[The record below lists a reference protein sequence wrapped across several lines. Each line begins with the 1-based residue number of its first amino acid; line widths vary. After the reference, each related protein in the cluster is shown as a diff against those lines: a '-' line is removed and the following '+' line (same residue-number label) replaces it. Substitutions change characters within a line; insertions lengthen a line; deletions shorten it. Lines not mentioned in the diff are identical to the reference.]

1 MQAQPDKPG
10 KIIVFSAP
18 SGAGKTTIV
27 RRLMAALPDALSFS
41 ISACTR
47 DRRGRAEIDGKD
59 YHFLSVA
66 EFQEKIRHDEF
77 VEWEEVY
84 EGAFYGTLKSEIE
97 RIWASGR
104 HAILDVDVKGGL
116 SIKQF
121 YQDRALAV
129 FVRPPSI
136 EVLAQR
142 LTARATD
149 STSSISSRV
158 YKATFELAFE
168 DKFDVAVVNDDLET
182 AVAQAERLVR
192 DFIGVPSGGGQSAT
206 ALGQEHEPGVAPEP
220 EATASVATSAPAKS
234 VVSTAAAS

>member
-1 MQAQPDKPG
+1 MQG

-27 RRLMAALPDALSFS
+27 HRLMGLIPELSFS

-47 DRRGRAEIDGKD
+47 DRRGRAEENGKD
-59 YHFLSVA
+59 YHFISVA
-66 EFQEKIRHDEF
+66 DFQDKIRHDEF

-97 RIWASGR
+97 RIWSRGQ

-116 SIKQF
+116 SIKEF
-121 YQDRALAV
+121 YNDRALAI

-136 EVLAQR
+136 EALAQR

-168 DKFDVAVVNDDLET
+168 DKFDVAVVNDNLEE
-182 AVAQAERLVR
+182 AVAHAEKLVR
-192 DFIGVPSGGGQSAT
+192 DFIQA
-206 ALGQEHEPGVAPEP
+206 ADAPE
-220 EATASVATSAPAKS
+220 AV
-234 VVSTAAAS
+234 

>member
-1 MQAQPDKPG
+1 MQG

-27 RRLMAALPDALSFS
+27 HRLMGLLPELSFS

-47 DRRGRAEIDGKD
+47 DRRGRAEVNGKD
-59 YHFLSVA
+59 NYFMSVS
-66 EFQEKIRHDEF
+66 EVQEKIRHDEF

-97 RIWASGR
+97 RIWANGQ

-116 SIKQF
+116 SIKEF
-121 YQDRALAV
+121 YKEQALAI

-136 EVLAQR
+136 EALAQR
-142 LTARATD
+142 LEARATD

-168 DKFDVAVVNDDLET
+168 DKFDVTVVNDNLEE
-182 AVAQAERLVR
+182 AVAHAEHLVR
-192 DFIGVPSGGGQSAT
+192 NFISV
-206 ALGQEHEPGVAPEP
+206 EP
-220 EATASVATSAPAKS
+220 ELV
-234 VVSTAAAS
+234 

>member
-1 MQAQPDKPG
+1 MQG

-27 RRLMAALPDALSFS
+27 HRLMGLIPELSFS

-47 DRRGRAEIDGKD
+47 DRRGRAEVNGKD
-59 YHFLSVA
+59 YHFISVA
-66 EFQEKIRHDEF
+66 DFQDKIRHDEF

-97 RIWASGR
+97 RIWANGQ

-116 SIKQF
+116 SIKEF
-121 YQDRALAV
+121 YKDRALGV

-136 EVLAQR
+136 EALAER

-168 DKFDVAVVNDDLET
+168 DKFDVTVVNDNLEE
-182 AVAQAERLVR
+182 AVAHAEQLVR
-192 DFIGVPSGGGQSAT
+192 DFIAQDA
-206 ALGQEHEPGVAPEP
+206 APE
-220 EATASVATSAPAKS
+220 AV
-234 VVSTAAAS
+234 

>member
-1 MQAQPDKPG
+1 MQG

-27 RRLMAALPDALSFS
+27 HRLMDRLPELIFS

-47 DRRGRAEIDGKD
+47 DRRGRAEVNGKD
-59 YHFLSVA
+59 YHFISVQD
-66 EFQEKIRHDEF
+66 FQDKIRHNEF

-97 RIWASGR
+97 RIWAGGK

-116 SIKQF
+116 SIKEF
-121 YQDRALAV
+121 YKDRALAI

-136 EVLAQR
+136 EVLEQR
-142 LTARATD
+142 LNARATD
-149 STSSISSRV
+149 SKSSISSRV

-168 DKFDVAVVNDDLET
+168 DRFDVTVVNDNLDE
-182 AVAQAERLVR
+182 ACDHAERLVR
-192 DFIGVPSGGGQSAT
+192 DFISGEPSI
-206 ALGQEHEPGVAPEP
+206 V
-220 EATASVATSAPAKS
+220 
-234 VVSTAAAS
+234 

>member
-1 MQAQPDKPG
+1 MQG

-27 RRLMAALPDALSFS
+27 HRLMQLMPELSFS

-47 DRRGRAEIDGKD
+47 DRRGRAEENGKD
-59 YHFLSVA
+59 YHFISVD

-97 RIWASGR
+97 RIWSLGK

-116 SIKQF
+116 SIKDF
-121 YQDRALAV
+121 YKDRALGI

-136 EVLAQR
+136 EALAQR

-168 DKFDVAVVNDDLET
+168 DKFDEVVVNDDLEE

-192 DFIGVPSGGGQSAT
+192 SFISA
-206 ALGQEHEPGVAPEP
+206 APE
-220 EATASVATSAPAKS
+220 AV
-234 VVSTAAAS
+234 